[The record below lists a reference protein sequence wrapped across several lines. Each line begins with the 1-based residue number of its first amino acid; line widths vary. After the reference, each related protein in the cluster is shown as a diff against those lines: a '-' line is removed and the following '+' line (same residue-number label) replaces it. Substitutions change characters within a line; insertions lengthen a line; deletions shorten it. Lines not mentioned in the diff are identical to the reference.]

1 MKWFR
6 IFFILIIL
14 LISSRAAAQES
25 GFGAG
30 VILGE
35 PTGLSFKSWL
45 SSQTAVDFGLAW
57 SFGHEDSF
65 HLHGDYLIHNF
76 NLFKTKKG
84 KLLFYYGIGG
94 RLKAQKKNRVGIRIP
109 VGISYLIEKA
119 PLDIFFELAPLLD
132 LAPATEFGLNAG
144 LGIRYYF

>member
-1 MKWFR
+1 MKYLR

-14 LISSRAAAQES
+14 LISSRAAAQER

-30 VILGE
+30 IILGE
-35 PTGLSFKSWL
+35 PTGLSFKSWI
-45 SSQTAVDFGLAW
+45 SSKTAVDFGLAW
-57 SFGHEDSF
+57 SFGREDSF

-76 NLFKTKKG
+76 KLLKAEKG
-84 KLLFYYGIGG
+84 KLVLYYGIGG
-94 RLKAQKKNRVGIRIP
+94 RLKAEKKNRVGIRIP
-109 VGISYLIEKA
+109 VGLVYLIEKA

-132 LAPATEFGLNAG
+132 LAPATEVGFNAG